1 MAFHCGPQVQN
12 LLQQMQARFQTMS
25 DSIITRN
32 ILLTAFGRAATHHSR
47 RLGPRALDEMGT
59 RIDEL
64 ERSIGDL
71 VREAGA
77 EGGSQVLA
85 QPPPPPALKRESSQE
100 A

>member
-1 MAFHCGPQVQN
+1 MAFRRGPQVQN

-32 ILLTAFGRAATHHSR
+32 ILLAAFGRAASQHSR
-47 RLGPRALDEMGT
+47 
-59 RIDEL
+59 
-64 ERSIGDL
+64 DL

-77 EGGSQVLA
+77 DGGSQVLA
-85 QPPPPPALKRESSQE
+85 QPPPPPALKRDSSQE